1 MIRYTSGYLCAPMSS
16 ARAALLDLPPMVPM
30 SDNADPNRTAYCV
43 TVDAVG
49 GVVEEL
55 GLNDGGRGGQEGG
68 KAGKDER
75 VETTTGI
82 SANDRSV
89 TCGVLASPGAKA
101 SHLRRPG
108 HVVPL
113 TARDGGVRVRR
124 GHTEAG
130 WEFARLAGIEPAVA
144 VIGEMVVD
152 GEAPEAEAVAV
163 EVGKAGSGASR
174 IPELRDSGMMRMKEC
189 LEFGR
194 RWGIKCCTIED
205 LAAYVEKTEG
215 PYQQAKR

>member
-1 MIRYTSGYLCAPMSS
+1 MI
-16 ARAALLDLPPMVPM
+16 PM
-30 SDNADPNRTAYCV
+30 SDNADPNRTAYCI

-49 GVVEEL
+49 EAAEEL
-55 GLNDGGRGGQEGG
+55 ALAN
-68 KAGKDER
+68 KTA
-75 VETTTGI
+75 VTTGI

-89 TCGVLASPGAKA
+89 TCNILASEKAQAK
-101 SHLRRPG
+101 HLRRPG

-130 WEFARLAGIEPAVA
+130 WELARLARIEPAVA

-152 GEAPEAEAVAV
+152 GEEETVNG
-163 EVGKAGSGASR
+163 ETESK
-174 IPELRDSGMMRMKEC
+174 PELVDSGMMRMTEC

-194 RWGIKCCTIED
+194 KWGIRCCTIED

-215 PYQQAKR
+215 PYQEKK

>member
-1 MIRYTSGYLCAPMSS
+1 MSS
-16 ARAALLDLPPMVPM
+16 SRAKLLDLPPMIPM
-30 SDNADPNRTAYCV
+30 SENADPNRTAYCI

-49 GVVEEL
+49 EAAEEL
-55 GLNDGGRGGQEGG
+55 ALSN
-68 KAGKDER
+68 KTA
-75 VETTTGI
+75 VTTGI

-89 TCGVLASPGAKA
+89 TCNILASGKA
-101 SHLRRPG
+101 SAKHLRRPG

-152 GEAPEAEAVAV
+152 GEEQS
-163 EVGKAGSGASR
+163 GK
-174 IPELRDSGMMRMKEC
+174 PELVQSGMMRMTEC
-189 LEFGR
+189 LEFGKK
-194 RWGIKCCTIED
+194 WGIRCCTIED

-215 PYQQAKR
+215 PYQEKQ

>member
-1 MIRYTSGYLCAPMSS
+1 MSS
-16 ARAALLDLPPMVPM
+16 ARAALLELPAMVPM
-30 SDNADPNRTAYCV
+30 SNNADPNRTAYCV
-43 TVDAVG
+43 TVDAVD
-49 GVVEEL
+49 GVVDEL
-55 GLNDGGRGGQEGG
+55 GLNSVEQGEG
-68 KAGKDER
+68 KDGKDER

-89 TCGVLASPGAKA
+89 TCGVLASKGTKA
-101 SHLRRPG
+101 GHLRRPG

-130 WEFARLAGIEPAVA
+130 WELARLAGIEPAVA

-152 GEAPEAEAVAV
+152 GEEPAA
-163 EVGKAGSGASR
+163 GTGSGAAR
-174 IPELRDSGMMRMKEC
+174 IPELRNSGMMRMKEC

-205 LAAYVEKTEG
+205 LAAYVEETEG
-215 PYQQAKR
+215 PYQGAK

>member
-1 MIRYTSGYLCAPMSS
+1 MSS
-16 ARAALLDLPPMVPM
+16 ARAALLELPPMVPM

-49 GVVEEL
+49 DVVEEL
-55 GLNDGGRGGQEGG
+55 GLNTEGKDGQEGKEG
-68 KAGKDER
+68 KEGKVGDER

-89 TCGVLASPGAKA
+89 TCGVLASKGAKA
-101 SHLRRPG
+101 GHLRRPG

-130 WEFARLAGIEPAVA
+130 WELARLAGIEPAVA

-152 GEAPEAEAVAV
+152 GKEVAAV
-163 EVGKAGSGASR
+163 GGSGAAR
-174 IPELRDSGMMRMKEC
+174 IPELRNSGMMRMKEC

-205 LAAYVEKTEG
+205 LATYVEETEG
-215 PYQQAKR
+215 PYEGK

>member
-16 ARAALLDLPPMVPM
+16 SRAKLLDLPPMIPM
-30 SDNADPNRTAYCV
+30 SENADPNRTAYCV

-49 GVVEEL
+49 EAAEEL
-55 GLNDGGRGGQEGG
+55 SLGNKTG
-68 KAGKDER
+68 
-75 VETTTGI
+75 VTTGI

-89 TCGVLASPGAKA
+89 TCNILASGKAAAK
-101 SHLRRPG
+101 HLRRPG

-152 GEAPEAEAVAV
+152 GEEEN
-163 EVGKAGSGASR
+163 EGQRK
-174 IPELRDSGMMRMKEC
+174 PELVQSGMMRMTEC
-189 LEFGR
+189 LDFGKK
-194 RWGIKCCTIED
+194 WGIRCCTIED

-215 PYQQAKR
+215 PYQEKQ